1 MCIKFYQ
8 KYQRLITG
16 AVITVGVILLGTF
29 VPSETEY
36 SKRKDRAIS
45 FSVVLLPYSYC
56 LSLQK
61 LLRKLIGMR
70 LLAVC

>member
-36 SKRKDRAIS
+36 SKGKIEPSPFRLYCCHILIVCHFKSS
-45 FSVVLLPYSYC
+45 FEN
-56 LSLQK
+56 
-61 LLRKLIGMR
+61 
-70 LLAVC
+70 